1 MGGGSSSPPDKEKHG
16 DAEGEEGVSVCG
28 PAGHSA
34 RSEHQWAPAT
44 ERVGTSALCDT
55 PLTAGQNPYGPFH

>member
-1 MGGGSSSPPDKEKHG
+1 MLKAPGGD
-16 DAEGEEGVSVCG
+16 EGIVCG

-44 ERVGTSALCDT
+44 ERLGTSPLCDT
-55 PLTAGQNPYGPFH
+55 PLTAGQNPYGSSH